1 MSLNA
6 SYRRSARAAPERLDV
21 MLEARA
27 FEPDFL
33 RRLDGLVLGV
43 QRSRTVRQGRRLLG
57 RVQGLGIEPE
67 SFKEYTEGDDLR
79 FLDWNAFA
87 RLDDLTIRT
96 FRSEREIEVTVLVDA
111 SASMGLPPEDDKLGL
126 AWGLAASLAYVAM
139 ASNDAVRLGAF
150 TAARGGAAR
159 LDVSPLHRR
168 RETYPA
174 FGPFVGTVHP
184 GGATRMSEAV
194 GRLLRERRPA
204 GTVILISDF
213 LVSIGEYEQALRGLL
228 RARHEVKVIHVLGD
242 RESSG
247 NYPPG
252 HYRVRD
258 SETGELCEVTL
269 GARAAESCRRRVER
283 LSAELAAFCAAN
295 GIVYARAFGAS
306 HFDDIVMREFPRLG
320 VMR

>member
-1 MSLNA
+1 
-6 SYRRSARAAPERLDV
+6 
-21 MLEARA
+21 MLEGRA

-43 QRSRTVRQGRRLLG
+43 QRARTVREGRRALG

-96 FRSEREIEVTVLVDA
+96 FRAEREIEVTILVDA
-111 SASMGLPPEDDKLGL
+111 SASMGLPREDDKLGMAL
-126 AWGLAASLAYVAM
+126 GLAASLAYVAM

-150 TAARGGAAR
+150 TTARGGAAR
-159 LDVSPLHRR
+159 VETTALHRR

-174 FGPFVGTVHP
+174 FRPFVSAVRC
-184 GGATRMSEAV
+184 GGDTRMAEAV
-194 GRLLRERRPA
+194 GRLLLERRRA
-204 GTVILISDF
+204 GTVIMISDF
-213 LVSIGEYEQALRGLL
+213 LVSAGEYEQTLRRLL
-228 RARHEVKVIHVLGD
+228 GARHEVKVVHVLGD
-242 RESSG
+242 RESTG
-247 NYPPG
+247 IYPPG

-269 GARAAESCRRRVER
+269 GAGAAAACRRRVER
-283 LSAELAAFCAAN
+283 LSADLGAFCAAN
-295 GIVYARAFGAS
+295 GIVYAQAFGAS
-306 HFDDIVMREFPRLG
+306 HFNEVVMREFPRLG
-320 VMR
+320 VVR

>member
-1 MSLNA
+1 
-6 SYRRSARAAPERLDV
+6 

-43 QRSRTVRQGRRLLG
+43 QRSRTVREGRRQLG

-96 FRSEREIEVTVLVDA
+96 FRAEREIEVTILVDA
-111 SASMGLPPEDDKLGL
+111 SASMGLPRDDDKLGFAL
-126 AWGLAASLAYVAM
+126 GLAASLAYVAM

-150 TAARGGAAR
+150 TTARGGVPR
-159 LDVSPLHRR
+159 LETSALHRR
-168 RETYPA
+168 RETYPGFRA
-174 FGPFVGTVHP
+174 FVSGVRA
-184 GGATRMSEAV
+184 GGATQMAEAV
-194 GRLLRERRPA
+194 GRLLLERRPA

-213 LVSIGEYEQALRGLL
+213 LVSAGEYEQALRGLL

-247 NYPPG
+247 TYPPG

-269 GARAAESCRRRVER
+269 GPRAAETCRRRAER
-283 LSAELAAFCAAN
+283 LSADLAAFCAAN
-295 GIVYARAFGAS
+295 GILYARAFGAS

-320 VMR
+320 VVR

>member
-1 MSLNA
+1 
-6 SYRRSARAAPERLDV
+6 

-27 FEPDFL
+27 FEPGFL
-33 RRLDGLVLGV
+33 RRLDGLLLGV
-43 QRSRTVRQGRRLLG
+43 QRSRTVREGRRQLG

-87 RLDDLTIRT
+87 RLDDLTVRT
-96 FRSEREIEVTVLVDA
+96 FRAEREIEVTILADA
-111 SASMGLPPEDDKLGL
+111 SASMGLPREDDKLGFAL
-126 AWGLAASLAYVAM
+126 ALAASLAYVAM

-150 TAARGGAAR
+150 ATSRSGATR
-159 LDVSPLHRR
+159 LETSSLHRR

-174 FGPFVGTVHP
+174 FRNFINGVRAAGT
-184 GGATRMSEAV
+184 TRMTEGI
-194 GRLLRERRPA
+194 GRLLLERRPA
-204 GTVILISDF
+204 GTVVLISDF
-213 LVSIGEYEQALRGLL
+213 LVSASEYEQALSDLL

-242 RESSG
+242 REASG

-258 SETGELCEVTL
+258 SETGDLYEVTMS
-269 GARAAESCRRRVER
+269 ARTAEICRNRAER
-283 LSAELAAFCAAN
+283 LSRQLAAFCGAK
-295 GIVYARAFGAS
+295 GITYARAFGAS
-306 HFDDIVMREFPRLG
+306 NFDDIVMREFPRLG

>member
-1 MSLNA
+1 
-6 SYRRSARAAPERLDV
+6 

-27 FEPDFL
+27 FEPGFL

-43 QRSRTVRQGRRLLG
+43 QRSRTVREGRRMLG

-96 FRSEREIEVTVLVDA
+96 FRAEREIEVSILVDA
-111 SASMGLPPEDDKLGL
+111 SASMGLPREDDKLGFAL
-126 AWGLAASLAYVAM
+126 GLAASLAYVAM

-150 TAARGGAAR
+150 TAARGGPPR
-159 LDVSPLHRR
+159 LETSALHRR
-168 RETYPA
+168 RESYPA
-174 FGPFVGTVHP
+174 FRAFVGTVRA
-184 GGATRMSEAV
+184 GGATQMAEAI
-194 GRLLRERRPA
+194 GRLLLMRRPA

-213 LVSIGEYEQALRGLL
+213 LVSASEYEQALRGLL

-247 NYPPG
+247 TYPPG

-269 GARAAESCRRRVER
+269 GASAAETCRRRAER
-283 LSAELAAFCAAN
+283 LSADLAAFCAAN

-320 VMR
+320 LMR

>member
-1 MSLNA
+1 
-6 SYRRSARAAPERLDV
+6 

-43 QRSRTVRQGRRLLG
+43 QRSRTVREGRRMLG

-96 FRSEREIEVTVLVDA
+96 FRAEREIEVTVLVDA
-111 SASMGLPPEDDKLGL
+111 SASMGLPREDDKLGFAL
-126 AWGLAASLAYVAM
+126 GLAASLAYVAM
-139 ASNDAVRLGAF
+139 ASNDVVRMGAF
-150 TAARGGAAR
+150 TAARGGAMR
-159 LDVSPLHRR
+159 LETSALHRR

-174 FGPFVGTVHP
+174 FRPFVGAVRA
-184 GGATRMSEAV
+184 GGATQMSEAV
-194 GRLLRERRPA
+194 GRLLLERRPA

-213 LVSIGEYEQALRGLL
+213 LVSASEYEQALRSL
-228 RARHEVKVIHVLGD
+228 RARHQVKVIHVLGD

-269 GARAAESCRRRVER
+269 GASAAGNCRRRVER
-283 LSAELAAFCAAN
+283 LSADLAAFCAAN
-295 GIVYARAFGAS
+295 AIVYAPAFGAS
-306 HFDDIVMREFPRLG
+306 HFDEIVMREFPRLG
-320 VMR
+320 VVR

>member
-1 MSLNA
+1 
-6 SYRRSARAAPERLDV
+6 

-43 QRSRTVRQGRRLLG
+43 QRARTVREGRRALG

-96 FRSEREIEVTVLVDA
+96 FRAEREIEVTILVDA
-111 SASMGLPPEDDKLGL
+111 SASMGLPREDDKLGMAL
-126 AWGLAASLAYVAM
+126 GLAASLAYVAM

-150 TAARGGAAR
+150 TTARGGAAR
-159 LDVSPLHRR
+159 VETTALHRR

-174 FGPFVGTVHP
+174 FRPFVNAVRC
-184 GGATRMSEAV
+184 GGDTRMAEAV
-194 GRLLRERRPA
+194 GRLLLERRRA
-204 GTVILISDF
+204 GTVIMISDF
-213 LVSIGEYEQALRGLL
+213 LVSAGEYEQTLRRLL
-228 RARHEVKVIHVLGD
+228 GARHEVKVVHVLGD
-242 RESSG
+242 RESTG
-247 NYPPG
+247 TYAPG

-269 GARAAESCRRRVER
+269 GAGAAAACRRRVER
-283 LSAELAAFCAAN
+283 LSADLGAFCAAN
-295 GIVYARAFGAS
+295 GIVYAQAFGAS
-306 HFDDIVMREFPRLG
+306 HFNDVVMREFPRLG
-320 VMR
+320 VVR

>member
-1 MSLNA
+1 M
-6 SYRRSARAAPERLDV
+6 
-21 MLEARA
+21 
-27 FEPDFL
+27 
-33 RRLDGLVLGV
+33 
-43 QRSRTVRQGRRLLG
+43 LG

-96 FRSEREIEVTVLVDA
+96 FRAEREIEVTILVDA
-111 SASMGLPPEDDKLGL
+111 SASMGLPREDDKLGFAL
-126 AWGLAASLAYVAM
+126 GLAASLAYVAM

-150 TAARGGAAR
+150 TAARGGTPR
-159 LDVSPLHRR
+159 LETSALHRR

-174 FGPFVGTVHP
+174 FRTFVGTVRAS
-184 GGATRMSEAV
+184 GATQMAEAM
-194 GRLLRERRPA
+194 GRLLLMRRPA
-204 GTVILISDF
+204 GTVIVISDF
-213 LVSIGEYEQALRGLL
+213 LVSASEYEQALRGLL

-269 GARAAESCRRRVER
+269 GATRGRNLPAAGRAAVGRSGGVLRGQRNPICAGFRR
-283 LSAELAAFCAAN
+283 AA
-295 GIVYARAFGAS
+295 IS
-306 HFDDIVMREFPRLG
+306 TTS
-320 VMR
+320 

>member
-1 MSLNA
+1 
-6 SYRRSARAAPERLDV
+6 

-43 QRSRTVRQGRRLLG
+43 QHSRTVREGRRQLG

-96 FRSEREIEVTVLVDA
+96 FRAEREVEVTILVDA
-111 SASMGLPPEDDKLGL
+111 SASMGLPREDDKLGFAL
-126 AWGLAASLAYVAM
+126 GLAASLAYVAM

-150 TAARGGAAR
+150 TSTRTGAPHLETSA
-159 LDVSPLHRR
+159 LHRR
-168 RETYPA
+168 RETYPGFRA
-174 FGPFVGTVHP
+174 FVSAVRP
-184 GGATRMSEAV
+184 GGATQMAEAV
-194 GRLLRERRPA
+194 GRLLLERRPA
-204 GTVILISDF
+204 GTVIVISDF
-213 LVSIGEYEQALRGLL
+213 LVSAGDYEQALRGLL

-252 HYRVRD
+252 YYRVRD
-258 SETGELCEVTL
+258 SETGEMCEVTL
-269 GARAAESCRRRVER
+269 GPRASETCRRRAER
-283 LSAELAAFCAAN
+283 LSAEVAAFCAAN
-295 GIVYARAFGAS
+295 GILYAPAFGARN
-306 HFDDIVMREFPRLG
+306 FDDIVMREFPRLG
-320 VMR
+320 VVR

>member
-1 MSLNA
+1 
-6 SYRRSARAAPERLDV
+6 

-43 QRSRTVRQGRRLLG
+43 QRSRTVREGRRQLG

-96 FRSEREIEVTVLVDA
+96 FRAEREIEVTILVDA
-111 SASMGLPPEDDKLGL
+111 SASMGLPRDDDKLGFAL
-126 AWGLAASLAYVAM
+126 GLAASLAYVAM

-150 TAARGGAAR
+150 TTARGGVPR
-159 LDVSPLHRR
+159 LETSALHRR
-168 RETYPA
+168 RETYPGFLA
-174 FGPFVGTVHP
+174 FVSGVRA
-184 GGATRMSEAV
+184 GGATQMAEAV
-194 GRLLRERRPA
+194 GRLLLERRPA

-213 LVSIGEYEQALRGLL
+213 LVSAGEFEQALRGLL

-242 RESSG
+242 RESTG
-247 NYPPG
+247 TYPPG

-258 SETGELCEVTL
+258 SETGELCVVTL
-269 GARAAESCRRRVER
+269 GPRAAETCRRRAER
-283 LSAELAAFCAAN
+283 LSADLAAFCAAN
-295 GIVYARAFGAS
+295 GILYARAFGAS

-320 VMR
+320 VVR

>member
-1 MSLNA
+1 
-6 SYRRSARAAPERLDV
+6 

-43 QRSRTVRQGRRLLG
+43 QRSRTVREGRRVLG

-96 FRSEREIEVTVLVDA
+96 FRAEREIEVTILVDA
-111 SASMGLPPEDDKLGL
+111 SASMGLPRDDDKLGL
-126 AWGLAASLAYVAM
+126 ALGLAASLAYVAM

-150 TAARGGAAR
+150 TGPRGGAAPR
-159 LDVSPLHRR
+159 LETSALHRR
-168 RETYPA
+168 RESYPS
-174 FGPFVGTVHP
+174 FRTFVGMVRAR
-184 GGATRMSEAV
+184 GATQMSEAV
-194 GRLLRERRPA
+194 GRLLLLRRPA

-213 LVSIGEYEQALRGLL
+213 LVSASEYEQALRGLL

-247 NYPPG
+247 AYPPG

-269 GARAAESCRRRVER
+269 GPGAAETCRRRAER
-283 LSAELAAFCAAN
+283 LSADLAAFCAAN

>member
-1 MSLNA
+1 
-6 SYRRSARAAPERLDV
+6 

-43 QRSRTVRQGRRLLG
+43 QRSRTVREGRRQLG

-96 FRSEREIEVTVLVDA
+96 FRAEREIEVTILVDA
-111 SASMGLPPEDDKLGL
+111 SASMGLPRDDDKLGFAL
-126 AWGLAASLAYVAM
+126 GLAASLAYVAM

-150 TAARGGAAR
+150 TSARGGAVQLETSA
-159 LDVSPLHRR
+159 LHRR
-168 RETYPA
+168 RETYPG
-174 FGPFVGTVHP
+174 FRSFVSTVRAS
-184 GGATRMSEAV
+184 GATQMAEAV
-194 GRLLRERRPA
+194 GRLLLERRPA
-204 GTVILISDF
+204 GTVIVISDF
-213 LVSIGEYEQALRGLL
+213 LVSAGEYEQALRGLL

-269 GARAAESCRRRVER
+269 GPRAAETCRRRAER
-283 LSAELAAFCAAN
+283 LSADLAAFCAAN
-295 GIVYARAFGAS
+295 GMLYARAFGAS
-306 HFDDIVMREFPRLG
+306 HFEDIVMREFPRLG
-320 VMR
+320 MVR

>member
-1 MSLNA
+1 
-6 SYRRSARAAPERLDV
+6 

-27 FEPDFL
+27 FEADFL

-43 QRSRTVRQGRRLLG
+43 QRSRTVREGRRMLG

-67 SFKEYTEGDDLR
+67 SFKGYTEGDDLR

-96 FRSEREIEVTVLVDA
+96 FRAEREIEITIMVDA
-111 SASMGLPPEDDKLGL
+111 SASMGLPREDDKLGFAL
-126 AWGLAASLAYVAM
+126 GLAASLAYVAM
-139 ASNDAVRLGAF
+139 ASNDAVRMGAF
-150 TAARGGAAR
+150 GSATRGGAPR
-159 LDVSPLHRR
+159 LQTSALHRR
-168 RETYPA
+168 RETYPN
-174 FGPFVGTVHP
+174 FRTFVSEVRA
-184 GGATRMSEAV
+184 GGATQMSAAV
-194 GRLLRERRPA
+194 ERLLLERRPA

-213 LVSIGEYEQALRGLL
+213 LISASEYEQALRGLL
-228 RARHEVKVIHVLGD
+228 RARHEVKVVHVLGD

-247 NYPPG
+247 SYPPG

-269 GARAAESCRRRVER
+269 GAGAAENCRRRAER
-283 LSAELAAFCAAN
+283 LSSELAAFCASH

-306 HFDDIVMREFPRLG
+306 HFDDIVMQEFPRLG

>member
-1 MSLNA
+1 
-6 SYRRSARAAPERLDV
+6 

-43 QRSRTVRQGRRLLG
+43 QRARTVREGRRALG

-96 FRSEREIEVTVLVDA
+96 FRAEREIEVTILVDA
-111 SASMGLPPEDDKLGL
+111 SASMGLPREDDKLGMAL
-126 AWGLAASLAYVAM
+126 GLAASLAYVAM

-150 TAARGGAAR
+150 TTARGGAAR
-159 LDVSPLHRR
+159 VETTPLHRR

-174 FGPFVGTVHP
+174 FRPFVTAVRC
-184 GGATRMSEAV
+184 GGDTRMAEAV
-194 GRLLRERRPA
+194 GRLLLERRRA
-204 GTVILISDF
+204 GTVIVISDF
-213 LVSIGEYEQALRGLL
+213 LVSAGEYEQTLRRLL
-228 RARHEVKVIHVLGD
+228 GARHEVKVVHVLGD
-242 RESSG
+242 RESTG
-247 NYPPG
+247 TYPPG

-269 GARAAESCRRRVER
+269 GAGAGEACRRRVER
-283 LSAELAAFCAAN
+283 LSADLGAFCAAN
-295 GIVYARAFGAS
+295 GIVYAPAFGAS
-306 HFDDIVMREFPRLG
+306 HFNDVVMREFPRLG
-320 VMR
+320 VVR